1 MSITET
7 IILDTPIG
15 RGQQTITE
23 IVVRKPDSGSL
34 RGASLNDLLHM
45 DVNALIVV
53 LPRLTLTSPAL
64 TAVEIN
70 RMDPADLLQLGG
82 AVASFL
88 LPKSAKVE
96 VSPAE

>member
-7 IILDTPIG
+7 ITLDTPIG
-15 RGQQTITE
+15 RGQQTLTE

-53 LPRLTLTSPAL
+53 LPRLTSPAL
-64 TAVEIN
+64 TAVEIT

-88 LPKSAKVE
+88 LPKSAKVG

>member
-7 IILDTPIG
+7 ITLDTPIT
-15 RGQQTITE
+15 RGEKTLSE

-34 RGASLNDLLHM
+34 RGTSLNDLLHM

-53 LPRLTLTSPAL
+53 LPRLTSPAL

-82 AVASFL
+82 AVAGFL

-96 VSPAE
+96 VPQVE

>member
-7 IILDTPIG
+7 IILDTPIT
-15 RGQQTITE
+15 RGEKTLSE
-23 IVVRKPDSGSL
+23 IVVRKPDAGSL

-53 LPRLTLTSPAL
+53 LPRLTSPVL

>member
-7 IILDTPIG
+7 ITLDTPIT
-15 RGQQTITE
+15 RGEKTITE

-53 LPRLTLTSPAL
+53 LPRVTSPIL
-64 TAVEIN
+64 TTVEIN

-82 AVASFL
+82 AVAGFL

-96 VSPAE
+96 VPQVE